1 MEFLS
6 VLDVPQ
12 ESYMSNLTTNEVIVN
27 MASKKLD
34 FIIHFTPTDVYE
46 TEAYK
51 KIVKQMQPKLQFV
64 LNDSS
69 K

>member
-1 MEFLS
+1 
-6 VLDVPQ
+6 
-12 ESYMSNLTTNEVIVN
+12 MSNLTTNEVIVN